1 MSRLEKTSSPSPAWS
16 GGSRVQ
22 PVRLAVGFAAG
33 FLSVLIFS
41 HGMIAVLHPTGL
53 FPFGPWDM
61 TPVPPLG
68 VPQTFSGAFWGGLW
82 GVVYALLEPRL
93 TARLGWWQGGIVF
106 GAVLPMLVFWF
117 VVMTLK
123 GAPVGLDFF
132 LSPAA
137 LVSVA
142 LHTFFG
148 LGTAVFFRLGAR
160 LTGRSDRLPA

>member
-1 MSRLEKTSSPSPAWS
+1 
-16 GGSRVQ
+16 VQ

-33 FLSVLIFS
+33 FLSVLVFS
-41 HGMIAVLHPTGL
+41 HGMIAVLHPAGL

-68 VPQTFSGAFWGGLW
+68 VLQTFSGAFWGGLW
-82 GVVYALLEPRL
+82 GAVYALLEPRL

-123 GAPVGLDFF
+123 GAPAGLDFF
-132 LSPAA
+132 LSLAA